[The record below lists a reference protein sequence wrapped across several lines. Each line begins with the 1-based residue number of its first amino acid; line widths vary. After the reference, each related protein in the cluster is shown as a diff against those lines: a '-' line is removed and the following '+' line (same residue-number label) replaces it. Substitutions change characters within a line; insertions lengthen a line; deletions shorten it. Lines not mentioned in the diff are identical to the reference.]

1 MSKKIIALISLILVA
16 SMLLLSCGA
25 PVDNG
30 DGESTDDVKE
40 TTEKVKDDEEEDDDE
55 EEEVTTEA
63 STTEEITTE
72 EVTTEEVTTEEVTTE
87 ATTTEE
93 ATTEEATTEETTIE
107 EVTTEEVTVEE
118 VTTEEITTEE
128 VTTEEITT
136 EEITTEEVT
145 TEEITTEEITT
156 EEPTTEGP
164 SEDDLPYTVKES
176 LMGEE
181 LSEDVFKI
189 FEKSKILSYTVASPD
204 TGVCVM
210 GNITRLTDCT
220 LTSVT
225 IPVWQTGETDADGNF
240 IITFHVFGSNFNALK
255 RKAKR
260 SYEIKINA
268 EEYGLTENATK
279 VRKAIK
285 VDLTPYNI
293 TLSDAEALG
302 YYSTKDTLIAA
313 VFENKTGWDNNDNMH
328 AAFKLVRE
336 KAPYMTGMFTKVGT
350 SDMAYSQN
358 TLAFDFEWEKTYEKK
373 ADYLKQFDTTEYDT
387 MVEALLEKYQG
398 KYVSVLGDSISTFR
412 GVSNNGSSNSA
423 ISGNEPYYPD
433 FCGNVYDYSLTYWG
447 RVINELGMNTCV
459 INSWSSSKAYGG
471 TVNGNG
477 VKFGKNMLI
486 RAGELH
492 RDNGTPN
499 NPDDDIAPDVIIIY
513 IGINDLSGGT
523 PYDTELANIIAG
535 GYSEAKMDA
544 WFASVL
550 ARAESSGDEIVEGVT
565 YQNFDQ
571 VYALSLNR
579 MKELY
584 PDAEIY
590 CMTYQ
595 ETNHSN
601 ITKERFDAFNNAVK
615 ALATY
620 FGATVVDQSTDS
632 ITSNNCHAFGGD
644 IRALHPN
651 ASGHAIAAEN
661 IMKHMYNKIKEQ

>member
-16 SMLLLSCGA
+16 AMLLISCGNPA
-25 PVDNG
+25 GNG
-30 DGESTDDVKE
+30 DVASTDDVE
-40 TTEKVKDDEEEDDDE
+40 ATTDENTTEKGDVESEMEDPTTDGPATDGPATDEPTTDAPTTDE
-55 EEEVTTEA
+55 PTTE
-63 STTEEITTE
+63 TP
-72 EVTTEEVTTEEVTTE
+72 
-87 ATTTEE
+87 
-93 ATTEEATTEETTIE
+93 
-107 EVTTEEVTVEE
+107 
-118 VTTEEITTEE
+118 
-128 VTTEEITT
+128 
-136 EEITTEEVT
+136 
-145 TEEITTEEITT
+145 TT
-156 EEPTTEGP
+156 EEPAPDVP
-164 SEDDLPYTVKES
+164 SDDDLPYTAKES

-181 LSEDVFKI
+181 LSDDVFSI
-189 FEKSKILSYTVASPD
+189 FEKSKLLSYTVASAD

-240 IITFHVFGSNFNALK
+240 TITFHVFGSNFNSLK

-260 SYEIKINA
+260 SYEIKVNA
-268 EEYGLTENATK
+268 AEYGLSENATK

-373 ADYLKQFDTTEYDT
+373 SDYLKQFDTTEYDT

-423 ISGNEPYYPD
+423 IAGNEPYYPD

-471 TVNGNG
+471 TVNSNG
-477 VKFGKNMLI
+477 VKFGKNMLV

-492 RDNGTPN
+492 RDNGTPS
-499 NPDDDIAPDVIIIY
+499 NPNDDIAPDVIIVY

-535 GYSEAKMDA
+535 GYTEAKMDA

-550 ARAESSGDEIVEGVT
+550 ARAENAGEEIVEGVT

-601 ITKERFDAFNNAVK
+601 ITKERFNAFNNAVK

-632 ITSNNCHAFGGD
+632 ITSDNCHAFGGD